1 MVTTITGTT
10 NKPVSSDRLK
20 NYFSAHNEFD
30 GILYMGTQLSVLL
43 KVLILLMLCGFHPNR
58 DLLCLT
64 LSRGNV

>member
-30 GILYMGTQLSVLL
+30 GILYIGYPINGTV
-43 KVLILLMLCGFHPNR
+43 
-58 DLLCLT
+58 
-64 LSRGNV
+64 